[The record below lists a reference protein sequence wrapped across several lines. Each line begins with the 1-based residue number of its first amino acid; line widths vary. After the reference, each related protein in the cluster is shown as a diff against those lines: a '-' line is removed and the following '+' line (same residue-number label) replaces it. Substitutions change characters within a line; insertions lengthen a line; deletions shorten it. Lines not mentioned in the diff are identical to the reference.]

1 MRQTKKKKESS
12 SGEIDLEKYQTNA
25 SRKQLANESY
35 LPPEIR
41 SEQLSRNMLYFGSN
55 GMQSITNASV
65 LVVGLGGVGSHAAH
79 MLARSGVKY
88 LRLIDFD
95 QVTLSSLN
103 RHACATLEDVG
114 IPKVIA
120 LKRFLHKVCP
130 DRNFLDIDAL
140 PRMYTGTEKDGDMMD
155 FPAGKVS
162 GLQLDKANWDFI
174 IDAIDD
180 VPTKAKLLAHCI
192 RNNIRVVSCM
202 GAGGKSDATRIHISD
217 LRTACQDPLATKL
230 RQTLKKSLKN
240 DSSIKN
246 ESYMEDMDK
255 VAVIYSS
262 EKTVVKLVDFTPE
275 QKEEGIHKFGAVD
288 NMRIRVLPVL
298 GTMPAI
304 MGQSMAAMVLCEL
317 GGKPFSPMSGERI
330 GRNLRHRLF
339 QHLKNREKAIRNSVE
354 EDIVDDQL
362 HNEDKKHNDDIMVPR
377 IIKGKWIG
385 PVQIDADDVEYMLT
399 EIWRN
404 RCCVSGQRLGT
415 VLELARWDLSKP
427 SNCQNLVLLG
437 VKAMQQ
443 FDKDGRDS
451 IPVDIRR
458 KVEER
463 LKSCR
468 IDSRM

>member
-1 MRQTKKKKESS
+1 MFMFYNS
-12 SGEIDLEKYQTNA
+12 
-25 SRKQLANESY
+25 
-35 LPPEIR
+35 
-41 SEQLSRNMLYFGSN
+41 
-55 GMQSITNASV
+55 
-65 LVVGLGGVGSHAAH
+65 
-79 MLARSGVKY
+79 
-88 LRLIDFD
+88 
-95 QVTLSSLN
+95 
-103 RHACATLEDVG
+103 
-114 IPKVIA
+114 
-120 LKRFLHKVCP
+120 
-130 DRNFLDIDAL
+130 
-140 PRMYTGTEKDGDMMD
+140 
-155 FPAGKVS
+155 
-162 GLQLDKANWDFI
+162 
-174 IDAIDD
+174 
-180 VPTKAKLLAHCI
+180 
-192 RNNIRVVSCM
+192 
-202 GAGGKSDATRIHISD
+202 
-217 LRTACQDPLATKL
+217 
-230 RQTLKKSLKN
+230 
-240 DSSIKN
+240 
-246 ESYMEDMDK
+246 
-255 VAVIYSS
+255 
-262 EKTVVKLVDFTPE
+262 
-275 QKEEGIHKFGAVD
+275 
-288 NMRIRVLPVL
+288 
-298 GTMPAI
+298 
-304 MGQSMAAMVLCEL
+304 
-317 GGKPFSPMSGERI
+317 
-330 GRNLRHRLF
+330 LF